1 MALAVMECGGGGGGG
16 GGSGRDGGGGMEGAV
31 FAGRE
36 RRGSLPPSPPS
47 HPQWHPR
54 RPRSRSSPC
63 LAGRGVGAFL
73 MRAVGG
79 HAAAFT
85 AGGDGLAPG
94 GPTAAAA
101 DAECLFDAMPG
112 LGIAGD

>member
-1 MALAVMECGGGGGGG
+1 
-16 GGSGRDGGGGMEGAV
+16 
-31 FAGRE
+31 
-36 RRGSLPPSPPS
+36 
-47 HPQWHPR
+47 
-54 RPRSRSSPC
+54 
-63 LAGRGVGAFL
+63 

-79 HAAAFT
+79 YAAAYA

-112 LGIAGD
+112 LGMAGV